1 MFFIFSSVILTGM
14 NHVAAYRAATAN
26 SFNHITSVLS
36 LLPWL
41 PLRSIFRA
49 LALLAALV

>member
-26 SFNHITSVLS
+26 FFNHQCAAAAAMADIPFYIIQV
-36 LLPWL
+36 
-41 PLRSIFRA
+41 
-49 LALLAALV
+49 LALLVALV